1 MLKSTPLI
9 GRPILK
15 NAEKYYITKSIH
27 SQNQHIMKK
36 LLLLGLLM
44 QVFLGVAQE
53 NFFSKPILWVR
64 ADSLDISQN
73 YWRDITGHRNH
84 LYPLDKEMPPAAELM
99 NFNVSIPLTTE
110 NYLTASSILLAKNQ
124 VTIMVVYQIE
134 DSIEEQAVW
143 GLSLSKDKR
152 VGLSSQRILSEK
164 SNFKY
169 TDENRQDPVINSL
182 GQTWKNSMRSKT
194 ASADFTL
201 GFVDTL
207 SFRGKIAEC
216 LLFDGK
222 LSDSTLVQYISY
234 LAIKYGVTLYQ
245 TNYLNSR
252 GEVIWNYTNNPLYS
266 CSITGIGKD
275 SGFGLH
281 QKQTYMSNEQVVM
294 GLGSYSATNDAH
306 PAQIEEGDCLVWG
319 FDSLLLDK
327 AGTLYWE
334 NGEELT
340 IYGNG
345 MLQATGRAITQ
356 EPIFIQVDA
365 SGWEGDLSKYLLLI
379 DRSGYGDFQSL
390 YTDIYEPVFVDT
402 NQVMYFTDVYWDRDQ
417 NGIDRFCFAFP
428 IEDSSVL
435 FEDVEPILS
444 EEGKMQKEEMEKI
457 AKLSV
462 EEQREQSQSMTK
474 SSIQKEGGN
483 RYALYPNPTSGNYT
497 LEVNYDKVS
506 DVSVKIYYPD
516 GKLLDAKEGKSLKDY
531 LFKGHL
537 PVMGQYMI
545 EITGGGEHKIFKM
558 IVQ

>member
-1 MLKSTPLI
+1 
-9 GRPILK
+9 
-15 NAEKYYITKSIH
+15 
-27 SQNQHIMKK
+27 MKK

-84 LYPLDKEMPPAAELM
+84 LYPLTKEMPSASELM

-110 NYLTASSILLAKNQ
+110 NYLTVSSMFLAKNH
-124 VTIMVVYQIE
+124 VTVMVVYQIE
-134 DSIEEQAVW
+134 DSLEEQAVW
-143 GLSLSKDKR
+143 GLFLSQDKR

-164 SNFKY
+164 SSFKY
-169 TDENRQDPVINSL
+169 VEENRKDPVINSL
-182 GQTWKNSMRSKT
+182 EQVWKKPIQSDMV
-194 ASADFTL
+194 SADFTL
-201 GFVDTL
+201 GFVDSL
-207 SFRGKIAEC
+207 PFQGEIAEC
-216 LLFDGK
+216 LFFAEK
-222 LSDSTLVQYISY
+222 LPDSVLVQYISY
-234 LAIKYGVTLYQ
+234 LAIKYGATLYQ

-281 QKQTYMSNEQVVM
+281 QKQTYMAGKQVVM
-294 GLGSYSATNDAH
+294 GLGSYSTTNEAH

-356 EPIFIQVDA
+356 EPVFIQVDA

-417 NGIDRFCFAFP
+417 NGVDRFCFAFP

-444 EEGKMQKEEMEKI
+444 EEGKMQKEEMMAKMEKM
-457 AKLSV
+457 AKQGV
-462 EEQREQSQSMTK
+462 EEQYGQSQSMTK
-474 SSIQKEGGN
+474 SSIQKESGT
-483 RYALYPNPTSGNYT
+483 RYSLYPNPTSGNYT

-506 DVSVKIYYPD
+506 DISIKIYYPD
-516 GKLLDAKEGKSLKDY
+516 GKLLDTKEGKSLKDY